1 MKSKAD
7 ILFDKIHEGIL
18 KAYEKLLL
26 EKAKKD
32 EELIFSIDNKIVRI
46 KAKKLLEDKKEK
58 NNRSSCE

>member
-18 KAYEKLLL
+18 KAYHKLLI
-26 EKAKKD
+26 EKAKND

-46 KAKKLLEDKKEK
+46 KAKKLLEDNKEK
-58 NNRSSCE
+58 SKHK